1 MVTFLISS
9 LNWSSL
15 WLRNRCF
22 MYDWC
27 GISEKF
33 CCCTVSLYISD
44 VLWWGFFFG
53 VFGIKEVGE
62 CDGFFCFVFL
72 FWMMRIGPRI
82 FLLVVVNSLLC
93 DAYVTW
99 TWIFDPTLDID
110 NAPFPMEST
119 CLPNQVWLLFGRR
132 WDCLMYLWARL
143 SSDCFNM
150 VLFSSFFGWRI
161 SA

>member
-1 MVTFLISS
+1 MVTFLISI

-22 MYDWC
+22 MSDWC
-27 GISEKF
+27 G
-33 CCCTVSLYISD
+33 CTVSLYISD

-82 FLLVVVNSLLC
+82 FLLIVVTSLLC

-99 TWIFDPTLDID
+99 TWLFDPTLDID
-110 NAPFPMEST
+110 NDPFSMEIT
-119 CLPNQVWLLFGRR
+119 CLPIQVCLLFGRR

-150 VLFSSFFGWRI
+150 VLFSSFVGWRI
-161 SA
+161 FA